1 MKNEARVVV
10 IGGGIVGVAV
20 LYHLTKL
27 GWKDVVLVER
37 KQLTA
42 GSTWHAAAGFHSLNG
57 SLNMAGLQHYSIHV
71 YDEIQEISGQDVGIH
86 RTGSVSVAASEEWW
100 DFLQIIN
107 GVNQTL
113 DIDSFLI
120 DPSEVPKY
128 TRIIDPDGLTGAMI
142 DTADGHLDP
151 YGATHAYAKSAR
163 IGGAEIY
170 QQTLVTDLV
179 LNDDDTWNVVTD
191 KGTIHTQ
198 HVVNAAGLWA
208 RGVARMAGHEAPLI
222 PYEHHYLV
230 TEPIPKLAEQ
240 DQESMTT
247 VDLDAGIYVRQELG
261 GLLFGVYEPGPIPWA
276 LDGSPWT
283 YGESELLRPRLDDL
297 ADSLDSGFRRFPMM
311 QDAGIKNIVNG
322 PFTFTPDGNPLVG
335 PVRGLPNY
343 WMACGVM
350 AGFSQSGGVGLTLAQ
365 WMIDGEPEVDTFMM
379 DPARFGSFANEAYTL
394 ETSTQF
400 YEWRFKVPFPNE
412 PWPAGRPAK
421 TTPIFDLQR
430 QAGAVFAPNAG
441 LEVPMWFAREGDQQV
456 DVPEF
461 RRGNFFEP
469 AADEVMAT
477 TNGVGLLD
485 ISSYSKFEVSGPGA
499 RTWLDSLLASRL
511 PRPGRGRLGVMLSPK
526 ARIVGDFTVFCLA
539 TPGLYGAAGNA
550 ADGAERFL
558 LTGSGPIQEWHMRW
572 FSDRLPADGS
582 VRIANL
588 TDQWTGLALAGPA
601 ARDVLQRVTRTD
613 VGPDAFRFLDVAE
626 MNVGRSPAVVDRVS
640 LTGELGYEIWV
651 PSLHLRDVYTQL
663 LAAGADHGIRQ
674 VGVHALLSMRLE
686 KAFGIWGREYSPD
699 YTPSMNE
706 MHRFVD
712 WSKGDFVGRAA
723 AIADRDS
730 TPARTLHL
738 MEVDAPLDDA
748 SASDATGFEPIF
760 VGDDKVGFVTSGGFG
775 HRSGRS
781 LAMAYLDAGAAEPGL
796 DHEVLI
802 IGERR
807 AARMLDEVPFDP
819 SGTRM
824 RS

>member
-1 MKNEARVVV
+1 M
-10 IGGGIVGVAV
+10 
-20 LYHLTKL
+20 
-27 GWKDVVLVER
+27 
-37 KQLTA
+37 
-42 GSTWHAAAGFHSLNG
+42 
-57 SLNMAGLQHYSIHV
+57 
-71 YDEIQEISGQDVGIH
+71 
-86 RTGSVSVAASEEWW
+86 
-100 DFLQIIN
+100 
-107 GVNQTL
+107 
-113 DIDSFLI
+113 
-120 DPSEVPKY
+120 
-128 TRIIDPDGLTGAMI
+128 
-142 DTADGHLDP
+142 
-151 YGATHAYAKSAR
+151 
-163 IGGAEIY
+163 
-170 QQTLVTDLV
+170 
-179 LNDDDTWNVVTD
+179 
-191 KGTIHTQ
+191 
-198 HVVNAAGLWA
+198 
-208 RGVARMAGHEAPLI
+208 
-222 PYEHHYLV
+222 
-230 TEPIPKLAEQ
+230 
-240 DQESMTT
+240 
-247 VDLDAGIYVRQELG
+247 
-261 GLLFGVYEPGPIPWA
+261 
-276 LDGSPWT
+276 
-283 YGESELLRPRLDDL
+283 
-297 ADSLDSGFRRFPMM
+297 RR
-311 QDAGIKNIVNG
+311 
-322 PFTFTPDGNPLVG
+322 
-335 PVRGLPNY
+335 
-343 WMACGVM
+343 
-350 AGFSQSGGVGLTLAQ
+350 
-365 WMIDGEPEVDTFMM
+365 
-379 DPARFGSFANEAYTL
+379 
-394 ETSTQF
+394 
-400 YEWRFKVPFPNE
+400 
-412 PWPAGRPAK
+412 
-421 TTPIFDLQR
+421 
-430 QAGAVFAPNAG
+430 
-441 LEVPMWFAREGDQQV
+441 
-456 DVPEF
+456 
-461 RRGNFFEP
+461 
-469 AADEVMAT
+469 
-477 TNGVGLLD
+477 
-485 ISSYSKFEVSGPGA
+485 
-499 RTWLDSLLASRL
+499 
-511 PRPGRGRLGVMLSPK
+511 
-526 ARIVGDFTVFCLA
+526 
-539 TPGLYGAAGNA
+539 
-550 ADGAERFL
+550 
-558 LTGSGPIQEWHMRW
+558 